1 MKIND
6 LRKKTEGE
14 LAEELLGLRKEQFN
28 LRMQR
33 ATGQLSRPDQFDKVS
48 QEHRTDQDPAE
59 RAVAA
64 EEGTEVAR
72 HESDKSHRQ
81 AVRQLPQ
88 VVGESA
94 APAGGQLQPRPAR
107 APPRSSR

>member
-33 ATGQLSRPDQFDKVS
+33 ATGQLSRPDQFDK
-48 QEHRTDQDPAE
+48 
-59 RAVAA
+59 
-64 EEGTEVAR
+64 AR
-72 HESDKSHRQ
+72 KSIARIKTLLGEQARQ
-81 AVRQLPQ
+81 KK
-88 VVGESA
+88 
-94 APAGGQLQPRPAR
+94 AGGTV
-107 APPRSSR
+107 